1 MSFTFAFGAFFWTDL
16 IPSMQ
21 ASFVV
26 YASLDAIGSPLGA
39 LNLNLNCPEA
49 SLKTSKSGSAITSHV
64 NDRLLVWRLKAYA
77 MVVCYRQN

>member
-1 MSFTFAFGAFFWTDL
+1 MSFTFAFGAFFLTDL

-39 LNLNLNCPEA
+39 RSLNLNCAEA
-49 SLKTSKSGSAITSHV
+49 SLKTSKCASAIAFHV
-64 NDRLLVWRLKAYA
+64 DDRLFVAA
-77 MVVCYRQN
+77 